1 MDSEKMHTL
10 KSFTESEGNLIL
22 ISSLYYQARRH
33 SDGEDKL
40 QVIKRDIFLLLI
52 IPTDYMK
59 PKLFDVSLS
68 NWDVESHQKNVTP
81 TLVMAKSQ

>member
-1 MDSEKMHTL
+1 MRTL

-33 SDGEDKL
+33 SDGEDML

-52 IPTDYMK
+52 VIPTDYMK

-68 NWDVESHQKNVTP
+68 N
-81 TLVMAKSQ
+81 